1 LSRIRPGDANLRA
14 ATPAEKE
21 STLMFRTPSLFGPL
35 NSGFVDFSSGAPID
49 SLAESEARDVLAR
62 VSAAPAVDIV
72 EKANEAAPSAVWA
85 PASSAR
91 IRVVEALVL
100 AAICGYFGF
109 GLART
114 LAGF

>member
-1 LSRIRPGDANLRA
+1 
-14 ATPAEKE
+14 
-21 STLMFRTPSLFGPL
+21 MFRTPSLLGPL

-49 SLAESEARDVLAR
+49 APAESEARDVLAR
-62 VSAAPAVDIV
+62 VSAAAAID
-72 EKANEAAPSAVWA
+72 AGEAAPAAVWA

-91 IRVVEALVL
+91 IRIVETVVI

>member
-1 LSRIRPGDANLRA
+1 ML
-14 ATPAEKE
+14 
-21 STLMFRTPSLFGPL
+21 RTPSLLGPL
-35 NSGFVDFSSGAPID
+35 NSGFVDFASGAPID

-62 VSAAPAVDIV
+62 VSAAPAVDAG
-72 EKANEAAPSAVWA
+72 EGAREGLRSAVWA

-91 IRVVEALVL
+91 IRVVEAVVI
-100 AAICGYFGF
+100 AAICAYFGF